1 MTLFLKNSDYQSV
14 NILIVANSNS
24 FKSKQVNI
32 YRFEMPKV
40 VPEYKEAAKSKIVEA
55 ARVVFGK
62 KGYHDATM
70 DDVAK
75 EVGVSKGAL
84 YSYFKSK
91 EDILKE
97 ISLQG
102 HQTLRTILSKTST
115 CTTLEVAIERVYS
128 TMTEKYEGNLHTHFE
143 IVALA
148 SHDANIRK
156 IVFEDYQKDIK
167 AIETFVNEKKKQG
180 VIRMDVNARVLAEL
194 FTALYVGTL
203 AKLVMGVPNDVVR
216 DQWIKSMVL
225 ILGMASKTQ

>member
-1 MTLFLKNSDYQSV
+1 
-14 NILIVANSNS
+14 
-24 FKSKQVNI
+24 
-32 YRFEMPKV
+32 MPKV
-40 VPEYKEAAKSKIVEA
+40 VPEYKEVAKSKIVEA

-84 YSYFKSK
+84 YSYFNSK
-91 EDILKE
+91 EDLLKE

-102 HQTLRTILSKTST
+102 HQTLRIILGETSACKNLESALEQVYVTITG
-115 CTTLEVAIERVYS
+115 
-128 TMTEKYEGNLHTHFE
+128 KYKGNLHTHFE

-156 IVFEDYQKDIK
+156 IVFKDYQKDID
-167 AIETFVNEKKKQG
+167 AIEGFVNEKKKQG
-180 VIRMDVNARVLAEL
+180 FIRMDVNARVLAEL
-194 FTALYVGTL
+194 FTALYMGTL
-203 AKLVMGVPNDVVR
+203 AKLVMGFPDEVVR

-225 ILGMASKTQ
+225 ILGIASKQSKILLDFII

>member
-1 MTLFLKNSDYQSV
+1 
-14 NILIVANSNS
+14 
-24 FKSKQVNI
+24 
-32 YRFEMPKV
+32 MPKV

-91 EDILKE
+91 EDLLKE
-97 ISLQG
+97 ISHQG
-102 HQTLRTILSKTST
+102 HQTLRTILGETGACKN
-115 CTTLEVAIERVYS
+115 LEVALEQVYA
-128 TMTEKYEGNLHTHFE
+128 TITGKYKTNLHTHFE

-156 IVFEDYQKDIK
+156 IVFKDYQKDID
-167 AIETFVNEKKKQG
+167 AIEAFVNEKKKQG

-194 FTALYVGTL
+194 FTSLYVGTL
-203 AKLVMGVPNDVVR
+203 AKLVMGFPNEVVR

-225 ILGMASKTQ
+225 ILGIASKQSNI